1 MAKKKNGDEDDSAF
15 TDVSKDVETV
25 QKDADTP
32 SERDDDGK
40 LVVDDKVS
48 EANAKIADE
57 QAVRASAS
65 ANGGGPWPPEL
76 LVERFVGGTP
86 LARS

>member
-25 QKDADTP
+25 QKEAGKP
-32 SERDDDGK
+32 AERDDDGK